1 MKRLN
6 EAKWGTN
13 GADVGKSL
21 KLSLACVAVALMLA
35 ACGGGGGSAP
45 EVDASG
51 SKVAGTVAGL
61 TASGLV
67 LSNGTDT
74 VTVPANATSF
84 ELPAGGTLAVAKQ
97 PAGFSQFCEVGGT
110 PGGPQITCSD
120 AAAQVTSVGGMGVLA
135 PNNRVNPIAAVSGAN
150 GVIYLAGDSVVY
162 RASPTAGLELVA
174 GQPSTSGR
182 ADGTGSSAT
191 FGGVLDLTVD
201 AQGNL
206 YVADQFVDFS
216 QAQATTSTTI
226 RRVTPAGV
234 VTTLYTT
241 DQASL
246 AKVAVGTGGAIYALE
261 QDANG
266 ANFIRRVD
274 GATPSTVVSQMQC
287 SNVPCSMA
295 VKPDGTLYYA
305 TDDGIYKVANGQPV
319 QLVGPAGTAAPAA
332 AVANFGVVRALAVD
346 AQGVVYFADQNGR
359 VLRRLDAA
367 GTVTTIAGDDANLGN
382 GDVDGTG
389 TAASFSQVIKLSL
402 DAAGT
407 TLYAT
412 SDGGVRVVTD
422 LSAAAARVSSILNE
436 NLAYDLSWSG
446 PTGYGNLGR
455 PFGVA
460 VTAEGI
466 TYVSD
471 NSSRLIRKIAADGT
485 MSVFAGGGVAPAA
498 DGSGQ
503 GTNARLSQPYGLALD
518 ASGNVYVADNCVIR
532 QITPSGLV
540 SNLAGNPSSCGSTDG
555 QSASARLTSVY
566 GLTVDAAGTVYF
578 TQYADGKVRKV
589 STTGEVTTL
598 VQGDANTTSPLK
610 NPVGIALDAAGLLYV
625 ADYGHQQVFK
635 VTPSGVVS
643 VLAGQADTSG
653 SVDGN
658 AQSTATFAQPIA
670 VTTDASGNVYVVQ
683 LGTNS
688 GLGAVRQITP
698 SGQVRTL
705 AGGSFGYQNGVGT
718 AAAFASPFSVAI
730 NANGE
735 LLVVDQQNGRL
746 RKVVPVKAPSTPA
759 NN

>member
-1 MKRLN
+1 M
-6 EAKWGTN
+6 
-13 GADVGKSL
+13 
-21 KLSLACVAVALMLA
+21 
-35 ACGGGGGSAP
+35 GGL
-45 EVDASG
+45 D
-51 SKVAGTVAGL
+51 
-61 TASGLV
+61 
-67 LSNGTDT
+67 
-74 VTVPANATSF
+74 
-84 ELPAGGTLAVAKQ
+84 
-97 PAGFSQFCEVGGT
+97 
-110 PGGPQITCSD
+110 
-120 AAAQVTSVGGMGVLA
+120 
-135 PNNRVNPIAAVSGAN
+135 PNNDVSPMAAVSGAN
-150 GVIYLAGDSVVY
+150 GVIYLAGGSVVY

-191 FGGVLDLTVD
+191 FANVQDLTVD

-206 YVADQFVDFS
+206 YVVDKFYGS
-216 QAQATTSTTI
+216 PTTSTTI
-226 RRVTPAGV
+226 RKVTPAGV

-246 AKVAVGTGGAIYALE
+246 TKVAVGTGGAIYALE

-274 GATPSTVVSQMQC
+274 GATPSMVVSQMQC
-287 SNVPCSMA
+287 STVPCSMA

-332 AVANFGVVRALAVD
+332 AVTNFNRVRALAVD
-346 AQGVVYFADQNGR
+346 AQGVVYFADQNGL

-367 GTVTTIAGDDANLGN
+367 GTVTTIAGDDANLGY

-389 TAASFSQVIKLSL
+389 TTASFNQVSKLSL

-412 SDGGVRVVTD
+412 SGGVVRVVTD
-422 LSAAAARVSSILNE
+422 LSAAAARVSSILNTYE
-436 NLAYDLSWSG
+436 DGPVDLTWSG
-446 PTGYGNLGR
+446 PTGYGVLGQ
-455 PFGVA
+455 PSGVA
-460 VTAEGI
+460 VTAQGI

-471 NSSRLIRKIAADGT
+471 RNNGLIRKIAADGT
-485 MSVFAGGGVAPAA
+485 MSVFAGGGLAPAA

-503 GTNARLSQPYGLALD
+503 GTNAQLSQPFGLALD

-540 SNLAGNPSSCGSTDG
+540 SNLAGAPNNCGSTDG
-555 QSASARLTSVY
+555 PSASARLTSVY

-578 TQYADGKVRKV
+578 TQYDDGKVRKV
-589 STTGEVTTL
+589 STSGEVTTL

-610 NPVGIALDAAGLLYV
+610 NPVGIALDAAGQLYV
-625 ADYGHQQVFK
+625 ADLGHQQVFK
-635 VTPSGVVS
+635 VTPNGVVS

-658 AQSTATFAQPIA
+658 ALSTAKFTAPAA

-683 LGTNS
+683 LGTLS

-718 AAAFASPFSVAI
+718 AAAFAFPFGLAI
-730 NANGE
+730 TANGE

-759 NN
+759 TN